1 MNLVPHQTS
10 AEPPKPPALPE
21 PINPDEVD
29 IPPVDLP
36 GIDDPELQPPNPKD
50 LKLGI
55 DPDAR
60 ASMDRF
66 ADGPDNT
73 TQVESAGNFDSR
85 GLGLGSSARKL
96 EPLKLKPIEPL
107 DEAVIAAPLLNIP
120 EDDKPVD
127 EAMAKV
133 EPEVDEPA
141 LDVVAINEA
150 FASVRQSLT
159 EFDMALSGATSRLQL
174 PASSGDGITEDMK
187 RAIIA
192 TAENTRRLV
201 ERSKSGGLVFS

>member
-1 MNLVPHQTS
+1 MKSIFPRS
-10 AEPPKPPALPE
+10 
-21 PINPDEVD
+21 I
-29 IPPVDLP
+29 LP

-96 EPLKLKPIEPL
+96 EPLKLEPIEPL
-107 DEAVIAAPLLNIP
+107 NEEVIEAPQLNIP
-120 EDDKPVD
+120 GEDKPV
-127 EAMAKV
+127 
-133 EPEVDEPA
+133 
-141 LDVVAINEA
+141 
-150 FASVRQSLT
+150 
-159 EFDMALSGATSRLQL
+159 
-174 PASSGDGITEDMK
+174 
-187 RAIIA
+187 
-192 TAENTRRLV
+192 
-201 ERSKSGGLVFS
+201 